1 MNREILFRGKESN
14 SGKWVYG
21 YLWSKRTIGV
31 TSPVGNVDEVVV
43 DPATVGQYTGL
54 TDRNGKR
61 IFEGDIL
68 KIDDE
73 LFVVKYGNCGGVK
86 NVGHEVG
93 YVGFYVNPCGKD
105 AEKLL
110 SYGMRTDILYWMNG
124 YGVNVIGNVHDN
136 P

>member
-54 TDRNGKR
+54 TDKNGVK

-68 KIDDE
+68 NE
-73 LFVVKYGNCGGVK
+73 
-86 NVGHEVG
+86 
-93 YVGFYVNPCGKD
+93 
-105 AEKLL
+105 
-110 SYGMRTDILYWMNG
+110 NG
-124 YGVNVIGNVHDN
+124 YCFTVVYDARNAKFKLKYVHVIQYPEWNRGVLMEVIGNIYDN
-136 P
+136 PELWGETHNGNHPSILRNPDAA